1 MKGPTMNTVFKP
13 RRNNNSAPQSKSRHW
28 LPAIVLM
35 SAFLQSAYA
44 GTPPPAEQMAV
55 STAAVDSAARAGATE
70 LAPTEMAI
78 ARDKLAQAKAAMT
91 DGKDQRALMLAEAAQ
106 VDALLAEAK
115 ARNAQAGK
123 AATEL
128 RESNRVLR
136 QEIERSAK

>member
-13 RRNNNSAPQSKSRHW
+13 RRNNSAPQSKSRHW

-35 SAFLQSAYA
+35 TALLQSAYA
-44 GTPPPAEQMAV
+44 NTQTPAEQMAV

-78 ARDKLAQAKAAMT
+78 ARDKLAQAKAAMAN
-91 DGKDQRALMLAEAAQ
+91 GKEQRALMLSEAAQ

-115 ARNAQAGK
+115 ARSIQAGK
-123 AATEL
+123 AAAEL
-128 RESNRVLR
+128 HESNRVRR
-136 QEIERSAK
+136 QEIERGAK

>member
-1 MKGPTMNTVFKP
+1 MKGPTMNTVFKS
-13 RRNNNSAPQSKSRHW
+13 RRSNNRASQRSPMHW

-35 SAFLQSAYA
+35 TAFLQSAYA
-44 GTPPPAEQMAV
+44 ITPLPAEQMAV

-78 ARDKLAQAKAAMT
+78 ARDKLAQAKTAMA

-115 ARNAQAGK
+115 ARNIRAGK

-136 QEIERSAK
+136 QEIERGAK